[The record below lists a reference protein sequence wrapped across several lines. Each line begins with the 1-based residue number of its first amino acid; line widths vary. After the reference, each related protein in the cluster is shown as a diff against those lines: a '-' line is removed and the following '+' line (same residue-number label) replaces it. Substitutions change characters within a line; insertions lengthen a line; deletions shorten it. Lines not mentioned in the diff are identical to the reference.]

1 MRTRRN
7 SALASAVAILAAALA
22 LLLHLRSAAAES
34 PVPHPTVANAIQ
46 SALADGSTISSL
58 GLHRPNLVRTFY
70 ERTSYDQAWTMGNE
84 PRPQI
89 LGLIRTIKHKSGFEG
104 LDPEYY
110 HTSEIES
117 RLSAMLYNKW
127 RGIKEPLA
135 RMAEFELLLSDAFFS
150 YGADLL
156 TGKVKPEMLEEKWG
170 GAEFGLDLPRHLE
183 RVLKL
188 NRVEEA
194 LQGMAPL
201 HPGYLKLR
209 KELSR
214 LRQIES
220 SGGWPTVRYTSKP
233 GATGIGVKQL
243 ARRLAASGDYALSG
257 APTDTFDSALENEV
271 KRFQRLH
278 GLNPDA
284 IVGPGTLAALNVP
297 VSERI
302 RMIELNME
310 RWRWI
315 PNRSSERYI
324 LVNLTDYN
332 LQLMENAQPAMQM
345 RIIIGDKYTNTPV
358 FGATMSYIVLNPS
371 WNIPMKIAFNEIV
384 PKAIEDPD
392 YMNRNRISVYNNAG
406 YKGARYDPATIRW
419 EALTADNFKFWLKQ
433 ESGPGNPLGPV
444 KFIIPNGEGIYL
456 HGTPGMELFNHAV
469 RTFSHGCIRLED
481 PMRLALKLLEGSEDW
496 TAARVE
502 KTIASGR
509 ETSVPLPRPIRV
521 ELVYWTAWV
530 DEDGAL
536 HFRDDVYGHDASL
549 AKVFFTK

>member
-1 MRTRRN
+1 MAATLIALSLLGTSAAQTPQEPAPAANAIRT
-7 SALASAVAILAAALA
+7 ALSDD
-22 LLLHLRSAAAES
+22 SAAA
-34 PVPHPTVANAIQ
+34 
-46 SALADGSTISSL
+46 SL
-58 GLHRPNLVRTFY
+58 GLHRLKLVRAFY
-70 ERTSYDQAWTMGNE
+70 ERTSYAQAWTNGKE
-84 PRPQI
+84 PKPQI
-89 LGLIRTIKHKSGFEG
+89 LGLIRTIKHKAGFEG
-104 LDPEYY
+104 LNPDYY
-110 HTSEIES
+110 HTPEIEK
-117 RLSAMLYNKW
+117 RLSDLLYNKW
-127 RGIKEPLA
+127 RGIKETDA
-135 RMAEFELLLSDAFFS
+135 RMAEFELLLTDAFFS
-150 YGADLL
+150 YGSDLL
-156 TGKVKPEMLEEKWG
+156 TGKVKPDMLEEKWG
-170 GAEFGLDLPRHLE
+170 GAEFGMDLPRHLE

-188 NRVEEA
+188 DRVEEA

-209 KELSR
+209 KELAR
-214 LRQIES
+214 LREIEAA
-220 SGGWPTVRYTSKP
+220 GGWPTVRYTSKP
-233 GATGIGVKQL
+233 SATGIAVRQL
-243 ARRLAASGDYALSG
+243 VRRLAASGYYKLEG
-257 APTDTFDSALENEV
+257 EPTDTFDASVEEAV

-284 IVGPGTLAALNVP
+284 VVGPGTLASLNVP

-302 RMIELNME
+302 RTIELNME

-332 LQLMENAQPAMQM
+332 LQLMENGQTTLQM

-371 WNIPMKIAFNEIV
+371 WNIPMKIAFNEVV
-384 PKAIEDPD
+384 PRAIEDPD
-392 YMNRNRISVYNNAG
+392 YLRRNNISVYNNAG
-406 YKGARYDPATIRW
+406 YKGSKYDPTTIRW

-444 KFIIPNGEGIYL
+444 KFIIPNSEGIYL
-456 HGTPGMELFNHAV
+456 HGTPGVQLFNHSV

-481 PMRLALKLLEGSEDW
+481 PVKLAMTLLDGSEDW
-496 TAARVE
+496 PLARVN
-502 KTIASGR
+502 KTLASGR
-509 ETSVPLPRPIRV
+509 EISVPLPRPIRV

-549 AKVFFTK
+549 AKVFFSASM